1 MDVPNPATTKYPV
14 VDPDPG
20 VIKGIKLFR
29 TSDWV
34 FLGSATASYTVMGY
48 FMGRSTY
55 MHRPTAAMAGVMGLL
70 FGLSF
75 GLQNS
80 MGRQMGLVE
89 NQQEVEA
96 SKAA

>member
-1 MDVPNPATTKYPV
+1 MDEPYDPNIKYPV
-14 VDPDPG
+14 IDPDPG
-20 VIKGIKLFR
+20 VVKGIQCFR

-34 FLGSATASYTVMGY
+34 FVGSATAAYTIMGY
-48 FMGRSTY
+48 FMGRSSY
-55 MHRPTAAMAGVMGLL
+55 MHRPTAVAAGLI
-70 FGLSF
+70 GLSFGICF

-89 NQQEVEA
+89 NQHEVEL